1 MTAGREVLAEVPQ
14 QLAGPGTRVEQI
26 FRHLQR
32 LVSTLPTGAE
42 LPSERIVAEH
52 FGVARMT
59 AREAVDR
66 LVEVGLADRVPRRGT
81 FVGQPRFVHTR
92 HLASYDDDIRARG
105 MNPGGRKVSSRV
117 RKASRDV
124 AAALEIQPGDPYL
137 DLVRLRTADGEPMAI
152 THSQLSIRRFPG
164 IEQVEFPGGS
174 LHGELARTWGVRAAQ
189 HSQRIR
195 AVVMG
200 ATDARLLGVPAGV
213 AAFEML
219 GTSRDADGV
228 VIEFG
233 RSIYRADRYEVI
245 LHTDMPAEA
254 PPALGEPGQASQ
266 STMSDKSVAK

>member
-1 MTAGREVLAEVPQ
+1 MTVGREVLAGVPQ
-14 QLAGPGTRVEQI
+14 RLDANGTRVEQI

-66 LVEVGLADRVPRRGT
+66 LVEVGLAERIPRRGT

-105 MNPGGRKVSSRV
+105 MTPGGRKVSSRI
-117 RKASRDV
+117 RKASRAV
-124 AAALEIQPGDPYL
+124 AVALEIEPGDPYL

-164 IEQVEFPGGS
+164 IESMEFPGGS
-174 LHGELARTWGVRAAQ
+174 LHGELARLWGVRAAQ

-195 AVVMG
+195 AVVVN
-200 ATDARLLGVPAGV
+200 AVDARLLEVPAGV
-213 AAFEML
+213 AGFEMR
-219 GTSRDADGV
+219 GTSRDAEGV

-233 RSIYRADRYEVI
+233 QSVYRADRYEVV
-245 LHTDMPAEA
+245 LHTDLP
-254 PPALGEPGQASQ
+254 S
-266 STMSDKSVAK
+266 